1 MSSDT
6 VVTKGPAQANLLEID
21 RGVLGQNFPGRPFL
35 IRHGL
40 AGHGLFDLERVLAL
54 ARTLPAEEIEYNA
67 GDLAVNQ
74 DAALTP
80 RNGLSVDETIRRIR
94 ECKSWM
100 VLKHVE
106 RDADYLRLLN
116 ECLDQVRDT
125 NRSLVGDM
133 RQREGFVFLSS
144 PGSVTPYHMDPEHNF
159 LLQIRG
165 KKTVYIW
172 DPADRTV
179 LPEAVIERFYGGD
192 PHRNM
197 QFEQAWQERAMRFD
211 LEPGDALYFPPTAPH
226 WVQNGGEVS
235 VSFSITF
242 RSEAGDRRQRVY
254 WVNHRLRGLGLRPA
268 AFGKWAVGDA
278 AKNFAV
284 QTAGRVRRA
293 IGQGT

>member
-1 MSSDT
+1 VEA
-6 VVTKGPAQANLLEID
+6 VVDQRAQQTASRDLQIESRLFASHYP
-21 RGVLGQNFPGRPFL
+21 GQPFV
-35 IRHGL
+35 IRHRL
-40 AGHGLFDLERVLAL
+40 SAHALFELERVLELGRAL
-54 ARTLPAEEIEYNA
+54 PPEEIEYNA

-106 RDADYLRLLN
+106 RDEDYRRLLHG
-116 ECLDQVRDT
+116 CLDQVREA
-125 NRSLVGDM
+125 NPQQVGDM

-144 PGSVTPYHMDPEHNF
+144 PNSVTPYHMDPEHNF

-165 KKTVYIW
+165 KKTIYIW
-172 DPADRTV
+172 DPADRDV
-179 LPEAVIERFYGGD
+179 LSEETIERFYGGD

-197 QFEQAWQERAMRFD
+197 PFQEAWQQRAQRFD

-226 WVQNGGEVS
+226 WVRNGNEVS

-254 WVNHRLRGLGLRPA
+254 WVNHRLRKFGLRPSG
-268 AFGKWAVGDA
+268 FGLRPWADS

-284 QTAGRVRRA
+284 QSAGRLRRLLKR
-293 IGQGT
+293 G

>member
-1 MSSDT
+1 MLTATAIWTSESHH
-6 VVTKGPAQANLLEID
+6 ALQMES
-21 RGVLGQNFPGRPFL
+21 RVLSKNYPSMPFV

-40 AGHGLFDLERVLAL
+40 TEHGLFDLDRLLELGRVL
-54 ARTLPAEEIEYNA
+54 PADEIEYNA
-67 GDLAVNQ
+67 GNLAVSQ
-74 DAALTP
+74 DATLTP

-106 RDADYLRLLN
+106 RDPEYKGLLDA
-116 ECLDQVRDT
+116 CLDEIREASPAV
-125 NRSLVGDM
+125 VGDM

-144 PGSVTPYHMDPEHNF
+144 PQSVTPYHMDPEHNF

-165 KKTVYIW
+165 KKTVYMW
-172 DPADRTV
+172 DPADREV
-179 LPEAVIERFYGGD
+179 LPEESIERFYGGD

-197 QFEQAWQERAMRFD
+197 PFDEAWQKRAQRFD

-226 WVQNGGEVS
+226 WVQNGDEVS

-254 WVNHRLRGLGLRPA
+254 WANHKLRKLGWEPA
-268 AFGKWAVGDA
+268 AFGRSKLVDS
-278 AKNFAV
+278 AKNVAI
-284 QTAGRVRRA
+284 QTAGRVRRLLKR
-293 IGQGT
+293 G